1 MQKVHIQRQ
10 KKVTKLHPRRHTIR
24 SDITL
29 CHLLCLAGYS
39 KEDVA
44 NSQGNSELFED
55 ITNLIGSA
63 KARLIKH
70 TGLTCSNASRLNSSR
85 DVNDLAPPPP
95 DEDDEQATKLSSE
108 DANKEMQSL
117 LISKLPKKE
126 YEKVSKLQEKTGGK
140 EFKSYYSIAKDL
152 PEVKGLTFTYDVDDA
167 LSGAA
172 SNSALDDG
180 EGMMNVAPINNEP
193 VTAVGSTTEKETKVS
208 VVGAYVSFGDCVKIL
223 LQKIKEVVDK
233 TEGVTMEQALDR
245 AYFITCA
252 DGAQHN
258 RLPKEKRSVITYSL
272 TIVSRVLVERCG
284 IYPSSSKW
292 IIPHLQLQAKENLQ
306 TLRQVLQFR
315 LGNEYR
321 ALFTEMS
328 MLRFIPVYD
337 IADGKALYIY
347 TEHCHWASKNKP
359 FLRCKCERG
368 QSLQVG
374 CQIITDTEYIELQTK
389 SQRRWAKK
397 PDLDAL
403 RARQHRNPYSLADH
417 KKWCA
422 LENEGVSHFG
432 ALGPS
437 YKISSLW
444 FDVFHGRGGIV
455 KVLLKYIRRMM
466 EGLECRNYRCV
477 SIFGAYL
484 RNLKHW
490 DGYVTDPWIAD
501 EQQSRLKGNH
511 TKEFV
516 RDIPNAINVL
526 KSLMAG
532 QKVISV
538 CECLTSF
545 YHMSKIVSITFI
557 DQYESVKEIL
567 LPGSQISSESDPR
580 VIAEEVIKT
589 YEYHAKS
596 LYMHGRQTVLTR
608 FEDRDAETFYFHAF
622 CWYVPVFMRKLYTLH
637 GLGIAVMTMEGF
649 EHKNFTSKHAVQC
662 RTNGKGNILKQSLRV
677 LHLFFKSG
685 YHNVMKELQRRAK
698 LEIPETLSSKEF
710 HLDALIESYLA
721 QV

>member
-1 MQKVHIQRQ
+1 M
-10 KKVTKLHPRRHTIR
+10 
-24 SDITL
+24 
-29 CHLLCLAGYS
+29 
-39 KEDVA
+39 
-44 NSQGNSELFED
+44 
-55 ITNLIGSA
+55 
-63 KARLIKH
+63 
-70 TGLTCSNASRLNSSR
+70 
-85 DVNDLAPPPP
+85 
-95 DEDDEQATKLSSE
+95 
-108 DANKEMQSL
+108 
-117 LISKLPKKE
+117 
-126 YEKVSKLQEKTGGK
+126 
-140 EFKSYYSIAKDL
+140 
-152 PEVKGLTFTYDVDDA
+152 
-167 LSGAA
+167 
-172 SNSALDDG
+172 
-180 EGMMNVAPINNEP
+180 
-193 VTAVGSTTEKETKVS
+193 
-208 VVGAYVSFGDCVKIL
+208 
-223 LQKIKEVVDK
+223 
-233 TEGVTMEQALDR
+233 
-245 AYFITCA
+245 
-252 DGAQHN
+252 
-258 RLPKEKRSVITYSL
+258 
-272 TIVSRVLVERCG
+272 
-284 IYPSSSKW
+284 
-292 IIPHLQLQAKENLQ
+292 
-306 TLRQVLQFR
+306 
-315 LGNEYR
+315 
-321 ALFTEMS
+321 
-328 MLRFIPVYD
+328 
-337 IADGKALYIY
+337 
-347 TEHCHWASKNKP
+347 
-359 FLRCKCERG
+359 
-368 QSLQVG
+368 
-374 CQIITDTEYIELQTK
+374 
-389 SQRRWAKK
+389 
-397 PDLDAL
+397 
-403 RARQHRNPYSLADH
+403 
-417 KKWCA
+417 
-422 LENEGVSHFG
+422 
-432 ALGPS
+432 
-437 YKISSLW
+437 
-444 FDVFHGRGGIV
+444 
-455 KVLLKYIRRMM
+455 LLKYIRRMM

-608 FEDRDAETFYFHAF
+608 FEDGDAETFYFHAF

-662 RTNGKGNILKQSLRV
+662 RTNGKGNILKQSLCV